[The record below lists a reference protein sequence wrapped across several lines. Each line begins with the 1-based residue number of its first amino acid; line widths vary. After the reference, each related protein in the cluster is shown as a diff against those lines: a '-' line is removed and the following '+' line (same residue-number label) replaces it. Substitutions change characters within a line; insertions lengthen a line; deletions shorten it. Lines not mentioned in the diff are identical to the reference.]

1 MISKFKGWKTLLFS
15 LLTFIVSIL
24 QLSDVTA
31 LIDPEYLPY
40 VMAFVA
46 IGTAVLRKVTTTPMG
61 TK

>member
-31 LIDPEYLPY
+31 LIAPEHLPY